1 MDWIDAQEAAR
12 ILDVTDRQISYWLNS
27 GELKGRKKN
36 ASYRN
41 SPWLIERQSVERL
54 KKARESQAK

>member
-27 GELKGRKKN
+27 GELRGRKKN
-36 ASYRN
+36 PNYRN
-41 SPWLIERQSVERL
+41 SPWLVERQSVERL
-54 KKARESQAK
+54 KRQREALAK